1 MNETA
6 MTSERLACDILIEAG
21 WVIPIQPMGVV
32 LEQHAVV
39 VTKDRIIAIL
49 PITQANALYA
59 PKQHIQR
66 LNAVLMP
73 GLVNAHCHN
82 PMSLMRGVADDLAL
96 MPWLN
101 EHIWPIERAVMAPD
115 FVEAGIELAV
125 AEMIRGG
132 TTCCNENY
140 FFPDAQAQAYQ
151 RLNFRAAVS
160 IPIIDFPSAWAQ
172 SQEEYF
178 DKGLAIYDQFKHNP
192 LLSFSMAPHA
202 PYTVCDASF
211 ERIRLYSEQLDL
223 PVHCHVHET
232 EQEIIDSLAQYK
244 QRPLARLDRLGLVN
258 EHLAAVHMTQLTADE
273 IELCASRGVSVIHCP
288 QSNMKLASGFCPTD
302 ALLKAGVNL
311 AIGTDGCASNN
322 DLDMFDEL
330 RTAALLS
337 KVVAKD
343 ATAFKAFTAL
353 HTATYA
359 SAKAMGLEEQIGSL
373 EVGKQADLIS
383 VDMGQLET
391 LPLYDLASQLVY
403 SGNRSLVNDV
413 WIAGTARMLD
423 RQLTD
428 IDIHKIINI
437 SKHWQHTIQR
447 LSLS

>member
-1 MNETA
+1 MP
-6 MTSERLACDILIEAG
+6 MDCDWLIEAG
-21 WVIPIQPMGVV
+21 WVIPVHPAGVV

-39 VTKDRIIAIL
+39 VNKDQIAAIL
-49 PITQANALYA
+49 PIAQANAMYL

-66 LNAVLMP
+66 PNAVVMP

-82 PMSLMRGVADDLAL
+82 PMSLLRGVADDLAL

-101 EHIWPIERAVMAPD
+101 EHIWPIERAVLAPD

-125 AEMIRGG
+125 AEMLRSG

-151 RLNFRAAVS
+151 RLGFRAAVS
-160 IPIIDFPSAWAQ
+160 IPVIDFPSAWAA

-178 DKGLAIYDQFKHNP
+178 DKGLQIHDQFKSSP

-211 ERIRLYSEQLDL
+211 ERIRYYSEQLDL
-223 PVHCHVHET
+223 PVHCHIHET
-232 EQEIIDSLAQYK
+232 AQEIIDSLAQYQ

-258 EHLAAVHMTQLTADE
+258 EHLTAVHMTQLTPDE
-273 IELCASRGVSVIHCP
+273 IELCARRGVSVVHCP

-337 KVVAKD
+337 KAVAQD

-353 HTATYA
+353 HSATYA
-359 SAKAMGLEEQIGSL
+359 GAKAMGLEDSIGSL
-373 EVGKQADLIS
+373 EVGKQADMIAIDLS
-383 VDMGQLET
+383 QLET
-391 LPLYDLASQLVY
+391 LPLYDVVSQLVY
-403 SGNRSLVNDV
+403 AGNRGLVTDV
-413 WIAGTARMLD
+413 WIAGKAKMLE
-423 RQLTD
+423 RRLTD
-428 IDIHKIINI
+428 IDMQKII
-437 SKHWQHTIQR
+437 STSRQWQRSIR
-447 LSLS
+447 NLSLT

>member
-1 MNETA
+1 MSPA
-6 MTSERLACDILIEAG
+6 LIDCDWLIEAE
-21 WVIPIQPMGVV
+21 WVLPIRPANVV
-32 LEQHAVV
+32 LEKHAVV
-39 VTKDRIIAIL
+39 VTKDQIVAIL
-49 PITQANALYA
+49 PIAQAKALYA
-59 PKQHIQR
+59 PKQLIQR
-66 LNAVLMP
+66 PNAVLMP

-96 MPWLN
+96 MPWLH

-160 IPIIDFPSAWAQ
+160 IPIIDFPSAWAK

-178 DKGLAIYDQFKHNP
+178 DKGLAVYDQFKHNP

-211 ERIRLYSEQLDL
+211 ERIRVYSEQLDL

-232 EQEIIDSLAQYK
+232 EQEIIDSLVQYK

-258 EHLAAVHMTQLTADE
+258 EHLAAVHMTQLSQDE
-273 IELCASRGVSVIHCP
+273 IELCASRGVSVVHCP

-330 RTAALLS
+330 RTAALLA

-353 HTATYA
+353 HSATYA
-359 SAKAMGLEEQIGSL
+359 GAKAMGLEDQIGSL
-373 EVGKQADLIS
+373 EVGKQADLIA
-383 VDMGQLET
+383 VDMGQIET

-403 SGNRSLVNDV
+403 AGNRSSVSDV
-413 WIAGTARMLD
+413 WIAGKAKMLD

-428 IDIHKIINI
+428 IDIQKIISN
-437 SKHWQHTIQR
+437 SKQWQRTIQG